1 MNEYFF
7 DTGVSVSTD
16 FIDSIKEYIA
26 QSKES
31 DWKIVLQMTLLLLP
45 VELFKTSPELMKII
59 TKFGAENKLA
69 VYKTAPNTSYHWHKD
84 SCRLACLNILIDGY
98 DSMCLYATPPVNGMM
113 SNLKKLGYRQNS
125 VFLLNV
131 NQLHSVINFDNDR
144 YLLSIGI
151 PVPNTYTDVKKFIQE
166 EILDNKY

>member
-7 DTGVSVSTD
+7 DTGVTVSTD
-16 FIDSIKEYIA
+16 FIDTIKQYIKESSEA
-26 QSKES
+26 
-31 DWKIVLQMTLLLLP
+31 DWKLVLQMTLLILP
-45 VELFKTSPELMKII
+45 MELFESSPELTKII
-59 TKFGAENKLA
+59 KKFGAEKKLA
-69 VYKTAPNTSYHWHKD
+69 VYKTKPNSSYHWHKD
-84 SCRLACLNILIDGY
+84 SGRLACLNILIDGY

-113 SNLKKLGYRQNS
+113 YDLKRLDYKQNG